1 MKVKT
6 RRYIQLSLA
15 LMAIIIIGGTMLAN
29 SPRVQRRIS
38 ILIATELENHIG
50 TRVNLGGVRWLF
62 PNDIVIDSLAIDDQE
77 GEQLISIGSVAAKVE
92 WIPLIKNGKI
102 SIRNLRLFSPRIA
115 VYKSTPEEEANY
127 QFLID
132 AFASKKEKKATKL
145 NLRIN
150 SLIIRHAYLKYDI
163 HSENTTP
170 GKFNPAHIAIDD
182 LSAYLS
188 LKTLTTDTLS
198 AMVRHIELKEQ
209 SGLRVDD
216 MYMRFVGNRQ
226 GATLANFCLEM
237 PHSTLRLDTIWA
249 SYSISN
255 EYFNINDILNSSTI
269 KGRTLPSQITP
280 ADLSPLFPTLNKC
293 DEKVF
298 LVADV
303 IGNSSRIN
311 VKELDIYTKHRDIS
325 LNAKGSIYLNE
336 SRNHNI
342 DLNLHDATITNEG
355 WEFIEE
361 KLPYLHAMI
370 PSEVVRIGHITAQGN
385 LRSNSTQGNI
395 TLDIDSD
402 AGTIQARANID
413 NKGYYTTHITGKDI
427 NIAKAIPTSPLTRT
441 DIILQAEG
449 TITDMQSLLSGKQ
462 GLTIPTGTF
471 KGMATQTIL
480 MGYEYKNIQLN
491 GAYSPHIYSGKITI
505 DDPNGQLNL
514 QARYDESQ
522 LQPQYTAQIVA
533 DSINLHALNLIDIH
547 EGRSFSARLNGNI
560 KGKQFNHMTGS
571 IKIDSLT
578 MHREG
583 DDYSINS
590 IALYS
595 FESETKTLSL
605 NSDFMNAAVKGD
617 FTYQTIMR
625 SLLAHLHDYLPSL
638 CPSHNHRHIT
648 SSNQCLVDLQIKD
661 TEPLKELLL
670 IPISIDKTASI
681 VAQFY
686 DESRS
691 VGLDIQIPQL
701 TYNGNDLANVVLQCK
716 TNGHKAEIQ
725 GQGSLYNDD
734 THIAATLQ
742 ATAKEDKLSIGALW
756 QSNPADFFTG
766 AFSTDVFFARNFIG
780 NLETT
785 IQSDSSHTTINKSLW
800 ELHPFVAHI
809 APKHTTIKDFRFEHD
824 ATQYLNICGTIAD
837 THSDTL
843 NIKLNDID
851 LSYLLSLV
859 KLQGI
864 SFGGNVSGDIK
875 AADLYTQSPFIDA
888 NVKVHNFSFCEG
900 PMGDAVAHAYWNQ
913 DSTRLQFNAKV
924 NETANHTTLVDGY
937 ADLTS
942 NRLWIDLFADST
954 NISFL
959 NGLLSS
965 FMGNVEGNAN
975 GHISIGGPM
984 NAIDLDGKLLTDAA
998 FDLTPTNARYHFK
1011 DTLYLSPGEIQ
1022 FRGIEARDLRNQKA
1036 IVNGSVTHDKLKDFG
1051 YNLYIDAQNVLGI
1064 DLPNTGND
1072 NFYTTIYGT
1081 GEVQVKGGPDMPLQ
1095 IDIMAQPEAGSLFA
1109 LNLAS
1114 QDITSSDAF
1123 ITFVDRTPK
1132 RNAPTSV
1139 QERRRRGRRQSTDAT
1154 EPLIMNISTNI
1165 TPDAT
1170 LKLVMNQAT
1179 DDNISVHGSGDLQVN
1194 INEDDI
1200 NLFGTYTVSRGSYTL
1215 NLQDFITKKFDV
1227 IDGSTVTFD
1236 GDPMTARLNIT
1247 ASHTVNQAPLKDL
1260 NPEATDNVLVNCLL
1274 KIEGTLNKPTLSF
1287 NLELPQGT
1295 EEEKAILR
1303 SFTSTE
1309 EQTNLQ
1315 FIYLLGLG
1323 KFYTMD
1329 IANANTA
1336 EGMANM
1342 ESLLTSTISNQ
1353 INNLLSN
1360 IIQSDNWNIA
1370 SNIRTS
1376 NALAGDISTWENMEI
1391 GGMLE
1396 GRLLNNKLLIN
1407 GNFSYRDN
1415 PMYASNFIGDF
1426 DVRYLLSNNLS
1437 VKGYNKTNDRYFTK
1451 TALTTQGIGLLFQ
1464 HDFPGIF
1471 SKRKKKT
1478 RDIITS
1484 SPSDSTTLH
1493 HNAAASTIKE

>member
-1 MKVKT
+1 
-6 RRYIQLSLA
+6 
-15 LMAIIIIGGTMLAN
+15 
-29 SPRVQRRIS
+29 
-38 ILIATELENHIG
+38 
-50 TRVNLGGVRWLF
+50 
-62 PNDIVIDSLAIDDQE
+62 
-77 GEQLISIGSVAAKVE
+77 
-92 WIPLIKNGKI
+92 
-102 SIRNLRLFSPRIA
+102 
-115 VYKSTPEEEANY
+115 
-127 QFLID
+127 
-132 AFASKKEKKATKL
+132 
-145 NLRIN
+145 
-150 SLIIRHAYLKYDI
+150 
-163 HSENTTP
+163 
-170 GKFNPAHIAIDD
+170 
-182 LSAYLS
+182 
-188 LKTLTTDTLS
+188 
-198 AMVRHIELKEQ
+198 
-209 SGLRVDD
+209 
-216 MYMRFVGNRQ
+216 
-226 GATLANFCLEM
+226 
-237 PHSTLRLDTIWA
+237 
-249 SYSISN
+249 
-255 EYFNINDILNSSTI
+255 
-269 KGRTLPSQITP
+269 
-280 ADLSPLFPTLNKC
+280 
-293 DEKVF
+293 
-298 LVADV
+298 
-303 IGNSSRIN
+303 
-311 VKELDIYTKHRDIS
+311 
-325 LNAKGSIYLNE
+325 
-336 SRNHNI
+336 
-342 DLNLHDATITNEG
+342 
-355 WEFIEE
+355 
-361 KLPYLHAMI
+361 
-370 PSEVVRIGHITAQGN
+370 
-385 LRSNSTQGNI
+385 
-395 TLDIDSD
+395 
-402 AGTIQARANID
+402 
-413 NKGYYTTHITGKDI
+413 
-427 NIAKAIPTSPLTRT
+427 
-441 DIILQAEG
+441 
-449 TITDMQSLLSGKQ
+449 
-462 GLTIPTGTF
+462 
-471 KGMATQTIL
+471 
-480 MGYEYKNIQLN
+480 
-491 GAYSPHIYSGKITI
+491 
-505 DDPNGQLNL
+505 
-514 QARYDESQ
+514 
-522 LQPQYTAQIVA
+522 
-533 DSINLHALNLIDIH
+533 
-547 EGRSFSARLNGNI
+547 
-560 KGKQFNHMTGS
+560 
-571 IKIDSLT
+571 
-578 MHREG
+578 
-583 DDYSINS
+583 
-590 IALYS
+590 
-595 FESETKTLSL
+595 
-605 NSDFMNAAVKGD
+605 
-617 FTYQTIMR
+617 
-625 SLLAHLHDYLPSL
+625 
-638 CPSHNHRHIT
+638 
-648 SSNQCLVDLQIKD
+648 
-661 TEPLKELLL
+661 
-670 IPISIDKTASI
+670 
-681 VAQFY
+681 
-686 DESRS
+686 
-691 VGLDIQIPQL
+691 
-701 TYNGNDLANVVLQCK
+701 
-716 TNGHKAEIQ
+716 
-725 GQGSLYNDD
+725 
-734 THIAATLQ
+734 
-742 ATAKEDKLSIGALW
+742 
-756 QSNPADFFTG
+756 
-766 AFSTDVFFARNFIG
+766 
-780 NLETT
+780 
-785 IQSDSSHTTINKSLW
+785 
-800 ELHPFVAHI
+800 
-809 APKHTTIKDFRFEHD
+809 
-824 ATQYLNICGTIAD
+824 
-837 THSDTL
+837 
-843 NIKLNDID
+843 
-851 LSYLLSLV
+851 
-859 KLQGI
+859 
-864 SFGGNVSGDIK
+864 
-875 AADLYTQSPFIDA
+875 
-888 NVKVHNFSFCEG
+888 
-900 PMGDAVAHAYWNQ
+900 
-913 DSTRLQFNAKV
+913 
-924 NETANHTTLVDGY
+924 
-937 ADLTS
+937 
-942 NRLWIDLFADST
+942 
-954 NISFL
+954 
-959 NGLLSS
+959 
-965 FMGNVEGNAN
+965 
-975 GHISIGGPM
+975 
-984 NAIDLDGKLLTDAA
+984 
-998 FDLTPTNARYHFK
+998 
-1011 DTLYLSPGEIQ
+1011 
-1022 FRGIEARDLRNQKA
+1022 
-1036 IVNGSVTHDKLKDFG
+1036 
-1051 YNLYIDAQNVLGI
+1051 VLGI

-1493 HNAAASTIKE
+1493 HNAAVSTIKE

>member
-1 MKVKT
+1 
-6 RRYIQLSLA
+6 
-15 LMAIIIIGGTMLAN
+15 MAIIIIGGTMLAN

-38 ILIATELENHIG
+38 VLIATELENHIG

-62 PNDIVIDSLAIDDQE
+62 PNDIIIDSLAIDDQE
-77 GEQLISIGSVAAKVE
+77 GEQLFSIGSVAAKVE
-92 WIPLIKNGKI
+92 WIPLIRNGKI

-115 VYKSTPEEEANY
+115 IYKGTPDEEANY

-132 AFASKKEKKATKL
+132 AFSNKKKKKKSTKL

-150 SLIIRHAYLKYDI
+150 SLIIRHAYLKYDV
-163 HSENTTP
+163 HSENATP
-170 GKFNPAHIAIDD
+170 GQFNLAHIAIDD

-188 LKTLTTDTLS
+188 LKALTTDTLS
-198 AMVRHIELKEQ
+198 AMIRHIDIKEQ

-216 MYMRFVGNRQ
+216 MYMRLVGNRQ
-226 GATLANFCLEM
+226 GATLANFSLEM
-237 PHSTLRLDTIWA
+237 PHSVLRLDTLWA
-249 SYSISN
+249 SYSTSGERSN
-255 EYFNINDILNSSTI
+255 MNDILSSATI
-269 KGRTLPSQITP
+269 KGRTLPSHITP
-280 ADLSPLFPTLNKC
+280 ADLAPLFPMLSKC

-298 LVADV
+298 LTADV
-303 IGNSSRIN
+303 IGNPSRIN
-311 VKELDIYTKHRDIS
+311 VKKLDIYTQHRDIS
-325 LNAKGSIYLNE
+325 LNTQGSIYLKGN
-336 SRNHNI
+336 RAHNI
-342 DLNLHDATITNEG
+342 DLTLHNATITNKG
-355 WEFIEE
+355 WSLIEE
-361 KLPYLHAMI
+361 KLPDLHAMI
-370 PSEVVRIGHITAQGN
+370 PSEVTQIGNITAKGN
-385 LRSNSTQGNI
+385 LRSNNTQGDVTI
-395 TLDIDSD
+395 DIDSD
-402 AGTIQARANID
+402 AGILQAQANIN
-413 NKGYYTTHITGKDI
+413 NKGHYTTNITGKGI

-441 DIILQAEG
+441 DITLQAEG
-449 TITDMQSLLSGKQ
+449 VITDIQDLLSGKQ
-462 GLTIPTGTF
+462 GMTIPTGTF
-471 KGMATQTIL
+471 KGIATQTSL
-480 MGYEYKNIQLN
+480 MGYEYKNILFD
-491 GAYSPHIYSGKITI
+491 GAYSPHIYSGKII
-505 DDPNGQLNL
+505 VDDPNGRLSL
-514 QARYDESQ
+514 QAKYDESQ
-522 LQPQYTAQIVA
+522 LQPQYTAEIVA

-547 EGRSFSARLNGNI
+547 KGRSFSARLNGDI
-560 KGKQFNHMTGS
+560 KGQYFNHMTGS
-571 IKIDSLT
+571 IKVDSLT

-595 FESETKTLSL
+595 FESDTKTLSL

-617 FTYQTIMR
+617 FTYQTLTR

-638 CPSHNHRHIT
+638 CPSYSHHHIAN
-648 SSNQCLVDLQIKD
+648 SNQCLVDLQIKD
-661 TEPLKELLL
+661 TEPLQELLL

-686 DESRS
+686 DESRN
-691 VGLDIQIPQL
+691 VALDIQIPQL
-701 TYNGNDLANVVLQCK
+701 TYNGNDLVNVALQCK
-716 TNGHKAEIQ
+716 TNGQKAEIQ

-734 THIAATLQ
+734 THIAASLQ

-766 AFSTDVFFARNFIG
+766 SFSTDVLFARNSKG
-780 NLETT
+780 ELETT

-809 APKHTTIKDFRFEHD
+809 ASKHTTIRDFRFEHD
-824 ATQYLNICGTIAD
+824 ATQYLNIGGTIAD

-843 NIKLNDID
+843 DVNLNNID

-859 KLQGI
+859 KLQDI
-864 SFGGNVSGDIK
+864 SFGGNMSGNIK
-875 AADLYTQSPFIDA
+875 VANLYTQSPFIDA
-888 NVKVHNFSFCEG
+888 NVKVHDFSFCEG
-900 PMGDAVAHAYWNQ
+900 PMGDAIAHAYWNQ

-937 ADLTS
+937 ADLAN
-942 NRLWIDLFADST
+942 NRLWIDILADST
-954 NISFL
+954 NVSFL

-965 FMGNVEGNAN
+965 FMGNVVGNTN

-984 NAIDLDGKLLTDAA
+984 NAIDLDGRLLTDAA
-998 FDLTPTNARYHFK
+998 FDLTSTNTRYHFK
-1011 DTLYLSPGEIQ
+1011 DTLYLIPGEIQ
-1022 FRGIEARDLRNQKA
+1022 FRGIEARDLRSQKA
-1036 IVNGSVTHDKLKDFG
+1036 IVNGSVTHNKLKDFG
-1051 YNLYIDAQNVLGI
+1051 YDLYIDAQNVLGI

-1072 NFYTTIYGT
+1072 KFYTTIYGT

-1132 RNAPTSV
+1132 RNAPTNI
-1139 QERRRRGRRQSTDAT
+1139 QEQRRRGRRQSTDTT

-1215 NLQDFITKKFDV
+1215 NIQDFITKKFDV

-1247 ASHTVNQAPLKDL
+1247 ACHTVNQAPLRDL

-1329 IANANTA
+1329 IANASTA

-1370 SNIRTS
+1370 SNIRTN
-1376 NALAGDISTWENMEI
+1376 NALTGSGDINTWENMEI
-1391 GGMLE
+1391 GGILE

-1426 DVRYLLSNNLS
+1426 DVRYLLSNDLS
-1437 VKGYNKTNDRYFTK
+1437 IKGYNKTNDRYFTK

-1464 HDFPGIF
+1464 HDFTGLFP
-1471 SKRKKKT
+1471 KHKKGDNDT
-1478 RDIITS
+1478 IPTI
-1484 SPSDSTTLH
+1484 PADSTTRQQKTTDQSI
-1493 HNAAASTIKE
+1493 AIE